1 LFGGDFNLVRS
12 SRDKNNGNINHKW
25 ADAFNGWI
33 NCWGLI
39 EINSSNKMYTW
50 TNNQDTPVLAK
61 LDRIIATTDWEA
73 NFPLSKVKTLDRIP
87 SDHNPLL
94 LDTGTDMSIPK
105 KKFRL
110 EKWWLE
116 KENFKEVASK
126 AWSTPPRGEKPI
138 DIWQS
143 KIRTFRRL
151 ARGWASNEIASMNKE
166 KTSLAMEFN
175 KLESKWSRM
184 PSLT

>member
-116 KENFKEVASK
+116 KENFKEVVSK

>member
-1 LFGGDFNLVRS
+1 
-12 SRDKNNGNINHKW
+12 
-25 ADAFNGWI
+25 
-33 NCWGLI
+33 
-39 EINSSNKMYTW
+39 
-50 TNNQDTPVLAK
+50 
-61 LDRIIATTDWEA
+61 
-73 NFPLSKVKTLDRIP
+73 
-87 SDHNPLL
+87 
-94 LDTGTDMSIPK
+94 MSIPK

-116 KENFKEVASK
+116 KENFKEVVSK

-175 KLESKWSRM
+175 KLESKM
-184 PSLT
+184 E